1 MSKNLSLEIGRLVAM
16 TGPQLTAWR
25 KANGYSQEL
34 LMEELEVKSR
44 QTISSWEH
52 SERIP
57 RTVELALMA
66 LEHIPEYRNIGG
78 KKATSKEAKAYFARG
93 AT

>member
-1 MSKNLSLEIGRLVAM
+1 M
-16 TGPQLTAWR
+16 TGADLTAWR
-25 KANGYSQEL
+25 KANGYSQER
-34 LMEELEVKSR
+34 LMSELEVKSR

-52 SERIP
+52 SARIP

-66 LEHIPEYRNIGG
+66 LQHIPVYRNIGG
-78 KKATSKEAKAYFARG
+78 KKATSKEVKAHISKG